1 MISNVFHNSLGKNSY
16 SEVHDERK
24 DIQMKHFYQK
34 GTDSTKPT
42 LLLLHGTGGNE
53 MDLIPLAAKIDE
65 DCNIL
70 SIRGNVLENG
80 MPRFFKRLA
89 EGVFDEADLVF
100 RTKELN
106 EFLDE
111 AAKKYD
117 FDRSNIVAL
126 GYSNGANIAGSLL
139 FHYQH
144 ALRGAML
151 LHPMV
156 PRRGIEMPDL
166 TNIPVFISAGA
177 NDPICPPEET
187 KELHNILESAHADV
201 EVHWENYGHQLT
213 YSELEAARTW
223 YQKNIS

>member
-1 MISNVFHNSLGKNSY
+1 
-16 SEVHDERK
+16 
-24 DIQMKHFYQK
+24 MKHFYQK

-53 MDLIPLAAKIDE
+53 MDLIPLASKIDE
-65 DCNIL
+65 DCSIL

-100 RTKELN
+100 RTKELY

-139 FHYQH
+139 FHYQN

-156 PRRGIEMPDL
+156 PRRGVEMPDL
-166 TNIPVFISAGA
+166 TNIPVYISAGA

-187 KELHNILESAHADV
+187 KELHTILESAHADV
-201 EVHWENYGHQLT
+201 QVHWENYGHQLT
-213 YSELEAARTW
+213 YSELEAARVW
-223 YQKNIS
+223 YQKNLS

>member
-1 MISNVFHNSLGKNSY
+1 
-16 SEVHDERK
+16 
-24 DIQMKHFYQK
+24 MKHFFQK
-34 GTDSTKPT
+34 GTDLSKPT

-53 MDLIPLAAKIDE
+53 MDLVPLAAKIDE
-65 DCNIL
+65 DCSIL

-100 RTKELN
+100 RTHELN
-106 EFLDE
+106 DFLDE
-111 AAKKYD
+111 ATIKYD
-117 FDRSNIVAL
+117 LDRSNLVAL

-156 PRRGIEMPDL
+156 PRRGIQLPDL
-166 TNIPVFISAGA
+166 TNTPIFISAGA
-177 NDPICPPEET
+177 NDPICPPDET
-187 KELHNILESAHADV
+187 KELNTLLVNAHADV

-213 YSELEAARTW
+213 YSELEAARNW
-223 YQKNIS
+223 YQKYFS

>member
-1 MISNVFHNSLGKNSY
+1 
-16 SEVHDERK
+16 
-24 DIQMKHFYQK
+24 MKHFYQK

-53 MDLIPLAAKIDE
+53 MDLIPLASKIDE
-65 DCNIL
+65 DCSIL

-100 RTKELN
+100 RTKELY

-117 FDRSNIVAL
+117 FDRSNMVAL

-139 FHYQH
+139 FHYQN

-156 PRRGIEMPDL
+156 PRRGVEMPDL

-187 KELHNILESAHADV
+187 NELHTILESAHADV
-201 EVHWENYGHQLT
+201 QVHWENYGHQLT
-213 YSELEAARTW
+213 YSELEAAREW
-223 YQKNIS
+223 YQKNLS

>member
-1 MISNVFHNSLGKNSY
+1 
-16 SEVHDERK
+16 
-24 DIQMKHFYQK
+24 MKHFFQK
-34 GTDSTKPT
+34 GTDLSKPT

-53 MDLIPLAAKIDE
+53 MDLVPLAAKIDE
-65 DCNIL
+65 DCSIL

-100 RTKELN
+100 RTNELN
-106 EFLDE
+106 DFLDE
-111 AAKKYD
+111 AAIKYD
-117 FDRSNIVAL
+117 LDRSNLVAL

-156 PRRGIEMPDL
+156 PRRGIQLPDL
-166 TNIPVFISAGA
+166 TNTPIFISAGA
-177 NDPICPPEET
+177 NDPICPPVET
-187 KELHNILESAHADV
+187 KELHTILENAHADV

-213 YSELEAARTW
+213 YSELEAARNW
-223 YQKNIS
+223 YQNNFS

>member
-1 MISNVFHNSLGKNSY
+1 
-16 SEVHDERK
+16 
-24 DIQMKHFYQK
+24 MKHFYQK

-53 MDLIPLAAKIDE
+53 MDLIPLASKIDE
-65 DCNIL
+65 DCSIL

-100 RTKELN
+100 RTKELY

-117 FDRSNIVAL
+117 FDRNNMVAL

-139 FHYQH
+139 FHYQN

-156 PRRGIEMPDL
+156 PRRGVEMPDL

-187 KELHNILESAHADV
+187 KELHTILESAHADV
-201 EVHWENYGHQLT
+201 QVHWENYGHQLT
-213 YSELEAARTW
+213 FSELEAAREW
-223 YQKNIS
+223 YQKNLS

>member
-1 MISNVFHNSLGKNSY
+1 
-16 SEVHDERK
+16 
-24 DIQMKHFYQK
+24 MKHFFQK
-34 GTDSTKPT
+34 GMDLSKPT

-53 MDLIPLAAKIDE
+53 MDLVPLAAKIDE
-65 DCNIL
+65 DCSIL

-100 RTKELN
+100 RTHELN
-106 EFLDE
+106 DFLDV
-111 AAKKYD
+111 ATIKYD
-117 FDRSNIVAL
+117 LDRSNLVAL

-156 PRRGIEMPDL
+156 PRRGIQLPDL
-166 TNIPVFISAGA
+166 TNTPIFISAGA

-187 KELHNILESAHADV
+187 KELNTLLVNAHADV

-213 YSELEAARTW
+213 YSELEAARNW
-223 YQKNIS
+223 YQKYFS

>member
-1 MISNVFHNSLGKNSY
+1 
-16 SEVHDERK
+16 
-24 DIQMKHFYQK
+24 MKHFYQK

-65 DCNIL
+65 KCNIL
-70 SIRGNVLENG
+70 SIRGNILENG

-111 AAKKYD
+111 AAKKYE

-187 KELHNILESAHADV
+187 KELHIILESAQANV
-201 EVHWENYGHQLT
+201 EVHWENNGHQLT

>member
-1 MISNVFHNSLGKNSY
+1 
-16 SEVHDERK
+16 
-24 DIQMKHFYQK
+24 MKHFYQK

-53 MDLIPLAAKIDE
+53 MDLIPLASKIDE
-65 DCNIL
+65 DCSIL

-100 RTKELN
+100 RTKELY

-139 FHYQH
+139 FHYQN

-156 PRRGIEMPDL
+156 PRRGVEMPDL

-187 KELHNILESAHADV
+187 KELHTILESAHADV
-201 EVHWENYGHQLT
+201 QVHWENYGHQLT
-213 YSELEAARTW
+213 YSELEAARVW
-223 YQKNIS
+223 YQKNLS